1 VRIAPAGVLALLCSC
16 AAPAGSPEEGW
27 KPLFNGRDLEGW
39 VSVGSAVWRVENGE
53 IAGGQD
59 GDPRRSGVLA
69 TKELYQDFELSLE
82 FLIDEHGKYNSGV
95 YLRNDPGSAS
105 QAAYQVNIG
114 RAAAGE
120 YCGGIVI
127 QKKRGIEWLSK
138 GDETDAIRKPLAW
151 NTLRILAKGPHLV
164 VDLNGVKIADVVDP
178 APPPRSLQKGVIALQ
193 TYGAEGHAGF
203 VKFRHLRIR
212 EL

>member
-1 VRIAPAGVLALLCSC
+1 MKLTGSVVLALLCSC
-16 AAPAGSPEEGW
+16 AAPSAPPEEGW
-27 KPLFNGRDLEGW
+27 TPLFNGRDLDGW
-39 VSVGSAVWRVENGE
+39 AATGSALWRVEDGV

-59 GDPRRSGVLA
+59 GDPKHAGVLGTKA
-69 TKELYQDFELSLE
+69 TYRDFELSLD

-95 YLRNDPGSAS
+95 YLRNDPGSTG

-120 YCGGIVI
+120 FCGGIVVR
-127 QKKRGIEWLSK
+127 KGKGIEWLSK
-138 GDETDAIRKPLAW
+138 GDETDAVRKPLAW

-164 VDLNGVKIADVVDP
+164 VTLNGVTVADVVDP
-178 APPPRSLQKGVIALQ
+178 APSERSLQKGVIALQ

-203 VKFRHLRIR
+203 VKFRNLRIR